1 MLRCSYI
8 WALALA
14 SSVCEGRPD
23 PNWKVIP
30 TVAKLPPVAAAAPA
44 KEGAV
49 PSTGPS
55 DKRLAPF
62 DKMMT
67 DFLKAHPDIPGATL
81 AVARDGKLVYSRG
94 FGHAE
99 GKQPM

>member
-1 MLRCSYI
+1 MLRCSYL

-14 SSVCEGRPD
+14 CSVCEGRPD
-23 PNWKVIP
+23 PDGKVIP
-30 TVAKLPPVAAAAPA
+30 TAAKLPPVAAAAPGQD
-44 KEGAV
+44 GAV

-55 DKRLAPF
+55 DRRLASF

-94 FGHAE
+94 FGHAV
-99 GKQPM
+99 GK